1 MIIIIKLIKIENCFS
16 GRKSIVFH
24 GKSDGVPDKIIDH
37 PTKSIKLITP
47 VEKLRIL
54 DS

>member
-24 GKSDGVPDKIIDH
+24 GKSDGVRIKIIDH
-37 PTKSIKLITP
+37 PTRSIKLTP
-47 VEKLRIL
+47 VEN
-54 DS
+54 

>member
-24 GKSDGVPDKIIDH
+24 GKSDGVPDKNNRPSNQI
-37 PTKSIKLITP
+37 P
-47 VEKLRIL
+47 
-54 DS
+54 